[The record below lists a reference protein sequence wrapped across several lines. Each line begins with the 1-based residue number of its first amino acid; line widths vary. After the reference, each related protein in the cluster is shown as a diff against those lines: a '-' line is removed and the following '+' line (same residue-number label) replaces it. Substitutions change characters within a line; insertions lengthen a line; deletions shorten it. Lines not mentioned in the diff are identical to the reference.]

1 MAPVIDWDLLI
12 SLLRQNEHPVDS
24 LVITSPSYIK
34 LTSALIAK
42 TDIKTIQYH
51 FMNNLIL
58 SVIGALSS
66 DLSAP
71 MNNMTLHISGGKA
84 LPSRQDLCIQN
95 TNTVL
100 GQIVGRFY
108 VLASFSQAAKDSV
121 DELVNRLR
129 RSLEQSIK
137 QLEFFDDITR
147 KTALDKVD
155 YMKICGV
162 ISKYAACHLLLDV
175 IASKSSS
182 KNWIWYI
189 QPRCHVA
196 RFTNCVLPI
205 CDDQSWTFFRKLHL
219 LSSMVS

>member
-1 MAPVIDWDLLI
+1 MKLHEMAPVIDWDLLI

-24 LVITSPSYIK
+24 LIITSPSYIK
-34 LTSALIAK
+34 LTSALVAE

-51 FMNNLIL
+51 FINNLIL

-71 MNNMTLHISGGKA
+71 MNKMTLKISGGKA

-108 VLASFSQAAKDSV
+108 VLSNFSQAAKDSV
-121 DELVNRLR
+121 DEMVNRLR

-147 KTALDKVD
+147 KAALEKV
-155 YMKICGV
+155 V
-162 ISKYAACHLLLDV
+162 I
-175 IASKSSS
+175 
-182 KNWIWYI
+182 
-189 QPRCHVA
+189 
-196 RFTNCVLPI
+196 
-205 CDDQSWTFFRKLHL
+205 
-219 LSSMVS
+219 